1 MPAVEWKID
10 ELDDEG
16 NAYKRGLK
24 MFAVP
29 AHTQSSCRDISVR
42 CVKFV
47 LPEDPDV
54 SDTMSMCNRRNLRVK
69 VFASYGIT
77 ISIAAS
83 NRR

>member
-16 NAYKRGLK
+16 NEYKRGLK

-69 VFASYGIT
+69 VFANYVD
-77 ISIAAS
+77 
-83 NRR
+83 NDFDCCE